1 MSGIQP
7 SFSYTPPPLEEL
19 VKLPQETVRKV
30 ASNIARR
37 HGIFLANAPDH
48 IKALH
53 SLHDHEYGV
62 SVAAIKRSTTLG
74 RLRRLRSQQFWL
86 SSLNRILDAARESQA
101 RRAGLLGCV
110 DQGKMPYC
118 SNATIEILKA
128 REQEI
133 IRRVAQ
139 SPRKNLAEIYKN
151 SEKSTFNKAYLQAKA
166 MDIVANKRGM
176 NWLFVTLTCPPEFH
190 CNALSFD
197 GSSFDDCQR
206 YLKKVFAQ
214 IGRAI
219 ANAGYRSGTD
229 YHGTRVLELHK
240 DGTPHW
246 HVLYYYTGDLDKVVE
261 KKLSAIYSRECHR
274 PKNYLIDNHD
284 GIFLRAKTEVE
295 ESFANVTTPAISYL
309 FKKLSHAF
317 RLPTHGQ
324 SEDAIRHRYAIKA
337 ARARQIQSFGV
348 PGHTTKIKALRKAY
362 ENEGLPESFRELT
375 APMKMAMGDP
385 KRNEAQLQAMVGVL
399 EGSLDHLQLLSTD
412 TLNKFGEIVPRV
424 THIQSKVSQEIICI
438 SEMANW
444 GPDQHKSEKGGVSI
458 NDLSFS
464 CGCVKCDQM
473 LAAIDLAKVPI
484 KAAGQHA
491 EVSKPSEFSTSSS
504 QRPLSDDGVYLPQC
518 QQGNDFCE
526 EAFGQPSQSTKV
538 KPQGLFASFLSAGRV
553 HLRALAICISLVLI
567 LYALQIMEQT
577 ATLNG
582 QGPVQSARRP
592 GFCGRRTVDLERSYP
607 CTTRT
612 LATITEG
619 CWDALPS
626 SPSRAGRVPPGG
638 RAEPYGFAA
647 ACDFPA

>member
-1 MSGIQP
+1 M
-7 SFSYTPPPLEEL
+7 
-19 VKLPQETVRKV
+19 
-30 ASNIARR
+30 
-37 HGIFLANAPDH
+37 
-48 IKALH
+48 
-53 SLHDHEYGV
+53 
-62 SVAAIKRSTTLG
+62 
-74 RLRRLRSQQFWL
+74 
-86 SSLNRILDAARESQA
+86 
-101 RRAGLLGCV
+101 
-110 DQGKMPYC
+110 
-118 SNATIEILKA
+118 
-128 REQEI
+128 
-133 IRRVAQ
+133 
-139 SPRKNLAEIYKN
+139 
-151 SEKSTFNKAYLQAKA
+151 
-166 MDIVANKRGM
+166 
-176 NWLFVTLTCPPEFH
+176 
-190 CNALSFD
+190 
-197 GSSFDDCQR
+197 
-206 YLKKVFAQ
+206 
-214 IGRAI
+214 
-219 ANAGYRSGTD
+219 
-229 YHGTRVLELHK
+229 
-240 DGTPHW
+240 
-246 HVLYYYTGDLDKVVE
+246 
-261 KKLSAIYSRECHR
+261 SAIYSRECHR

-295 ESFANVTTPAISYL
+295 ASFANVTTPAISYL

-385 KRNEAQLQAMVGVL
+385 KRKEAQLQAMVGVL

-473 LAAIDLAKVPI
+473 LAAIDFAKVPI
-484 KAAGQHA
+484 KAAGQHVK
-491 EVSKPSEFSTSSS
+491 VSKPSEFSTSSS

-538 KPQGLFASFLSAGRV
+538 KPLGLFASSLSAGRV

-592 GFCGRRTVDLERSYP
+592 GFCGRRTVDLERSHP

-626 SPSRAGRVPPGG
+626 SPSRAGRVQPGG